1 MPTADVDYQRAHEAL
16 NGNVSD
22 LPDGS
27 CYVLT
32 PFGLSILEIQGEL
45 NLPANAPIETENID
59 PDYVS
64 SFARVDNIH
73 DAIRFGKMEFD
84 EKDPAKVVLF
94 IGKSQRLL
102 GVVETLREPLGVLRV
117 PSEHA
122 GENMQII
129 DIIEKKIIFRQR
141 PLPIM

>member
-1 MPTADVDYQRAHEAL
+1 MPTADIDYQRAHEAL
-16 NGNVSD
+16 NGNMSD

-27 CYVLT
+27 CYVST

-64 SFARVDNIH
+64 SFARVDNNH

-84 EKDPAKVVLF
+84 EKDPSKVVLF

-117 PSEHA
+117 PGEHT